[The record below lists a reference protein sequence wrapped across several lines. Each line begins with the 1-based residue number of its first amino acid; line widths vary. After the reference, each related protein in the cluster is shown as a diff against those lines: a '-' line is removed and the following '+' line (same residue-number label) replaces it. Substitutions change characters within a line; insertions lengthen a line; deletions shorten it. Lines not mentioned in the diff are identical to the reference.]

1 MEKTRN
7 ELELLNNRFIW
18 LYRQKRY
25 PEAIREAEKG
35 LELSKELPYLYQPY
49 RNIFKNNIQA
59 ANLKFKKAAV
69 KSDAGLQR
77 GALPRAKKNFG
88 RKFILRGLLLAVCM
102 FCALFIF
109 SFMVLPCGPG
119 QDGSR
124 DGSKESCSS
133 VFQSVADAEGLP
145 CLDAAARDRF
155 VANPHELKESILI
168 EAPHIRQNPELPRG
182 CEVASLAMLL
192 QHAGVAVD
200 KMTLA
205 REIVKEPALYRDI
218 NGNTFF
224 GNPYRGFVGDMY
236 SRAEPGYGVYHGPIK
251 KLMDKYLPGQTIDLT
266 GCDFKDIKVFLS
278 YNVPVWV
285 VANTTYAELDAS
297 RFETWRT
304 SEGVVQITYLEH
316 AVLLTGYDQDYIYFN
331 DPLRGSP
338 NRKAAKDSFRA
349 AWEQMGKQA
358 VSYLPF

>member
-7 ELELLNNRFIW
+7 KLEVLNNHFIW

-25 PEAIREAEKG
+25 SEAIRAAERG
-35 LELSKELPYLYQPY
+35 LELSKELPYLNQPY

-59 ANLKFKKAAV
+59 ANLKLKRIV
-69 KSDAGLQR
+69 GKSGAGLQR
-77 GALPRAKKNFG
+77 GALPLAKESFA
-88 RKFILRGLLLAVCM
+88 RKFILRGLLLVVCM
-102 FCALFIF
+102 FCTLFIF
-109 SFMVLPCGPG
+109 GFMVLPCGLG
-119 QDGSR
+119 QDGLKE
-124 DGSKESCSS
+124 GSKESCSS
-133 VFQSVADAEGLP
+133 VFQSAADAEGLAS
-145 CLDAAARDRF
+145 LDVAARERF
-155 VANPHELKESILI
+155 VLNPHELKESILI

-182 CEVASLAMLL
+182 CEVTSLAMLL

-236 SRAEPGYGVYHGPIK
+236 SRAEPGYGVYHGPVR

-266 GCDFKDIKVFLS
+266 GCDFKDIKVFLG

-285 VANTTYAELDAS
+285 VANTTYAELDSA
-297 RFETWRT
+297 RFETWQT
-304 SEGVVQITYLEH
+304 AEGTVQITYLEH

-331 DPLRGSP
+331 DPLRETP
-338 NRKAAKDSFRA
+338 NRKAAKDSFRV